1 MSDLHLINRIAA
13 ARDAGT
19 VWLLAVEKFSAMGFA
34 RANYGLT
41 RFRSERS
48 YGDPDDALYLSSA
61 GPDFERHYFRNNF
74 FSRTPLFRWAVQN
87 EGACTW
93 AWVRDAYIAGR
104 LTDDEAETVRQNVAI
119 GVTAGITISFPETSA
134 RAKGA
139 LGLIADPGLDHD
151 DVERIF
157 SSRGDELQAIANTMH
172 LKLAQL
178 PTPRRRALT
187 TRQREALEWV
197 ADGKTTQDVAVI
209 MDVSPAMIEKHLRL
223 AREALSVDTT
233 AQAVAKAALL
243 NLIFQRSDAAQV
255 GNPRLS

>member
-1 MSDLHLINRIAA
+1 MNDLNLFNRIAA
-13 ARDAGT
+13 SRDAAT
-19 VWLLAVEKFSAMGFA
+19 VWDLAVEKFSAMGFS

-41 RFRSERS
+41 RFRSERH

-61 GPDFERHYFRNNF
+61 GPEFEKHYFRNNF

-93 AWVRDAYIAGR
+93 AWVREAYLAGR
-104 LTDDEAETVRQNVAI
+104 LTPDEAETVRINLAI

-139 LGLIADPGLDHD
+139 LGLIADPGLGHAE
-151 DVERIF
+151 VEAIF
-157 SSRGDELQAIANTMH
+157 SNRGDELQAVAHIMH
-172 LKLAQL
+172 LKLMQL
-178 PTPRRRALT
+178 PMPRRRALT
-187 TRQREALEWV
+187 ARQREALEWV
-197 ADGKTTQDVAVI
+197 ADGKTTQDVALI
-209 MDVSPAMIEKHLRL
+209 MEVSPAMIEKHLRL

-233 AQAVAKAALL
+233 AQAVAKAAML
-243 NLIFQRSDAAQV
+243 NLIFQRAEVAQV